1 MRAQSFP
8 PLQTI
13 LPWLVASLF
22 AGAVFLVLFTVL
34 PGVQTMEF
42 DVQLD
47 HDDHLRLYYAHSGDF
62 TERRASAAVLAG
74 PQRDRYAIHPKAG
87 SFNRVRFD
95 PGEQGGTVR
104 LYGIRVYSF
113 FAPDLVLG
121 PQEIAARFAP
131 GRPEVRLRLAGEY
144 LEITST
150 ADDPFLVSRERLF
163 PRLPGAA
170 LAVALV
176 WGVVAGLVTHAWL
189 VRRPGPERQPAPAFP
204 HLPALDGLRGYAAL
218 LVLAD
223 HTMGWFSGVGTSG
236 VYIFFTLSGFLLARP
251 FLRQPERAWS
261 LRELGAYLLRRFTRI
276 LPMYWTYLF
285 VVFAL
290 TNRFDEALLHAL
302 FVAGSG
308 HLWAIPQEIL
318 FYLLLPLLLLP
329 LAACNRLGR
338 WLPPLVVGALM
349 LLWNRY
355 GSTETV
361 WLLGMN
367 FIRLKF
373 LLGVFLAGVL
383 AAFAHEHLESRTPAP
398 GQVLHRLW
406 SPLGLVL
413 LVFFVLCSTGR
424 LYGDALVL
432 GQRYFGLYGTLAAL
446 LVLCSVRADGAGTL
460 LARLLTIT
468 PLRRLGVIGLSLY
481 LLHPLVKSLIDALL
495 FHYTSRHLHGLP
507 LFLLTLAGTAALA
520 NWTHARIEQPA
531 AAVTGQG
538 RGRTPESTSR
548 PDEESQ
554 KG

>member
-1 MRAQSFP
+1 MRAQPFP

-104 LYGIRVYSF
+104 LYGIRVFSF

-150 ADDPFLVSRERLF
+150 ADDPFLVSRERLY

-251 FLRQPERAWS
+251 FLREPERAWS
-261 LRELGAYLLRRFTRI
+261 LRELGAYLLRRFARI
-276 LPMYWTYLF
+276 LPMYWAYLF
-285 VVFAL
+285 VIFAL
-290 TNRFDEALLHAL
+290 ANRFDEALLHAL
-302 FVAGSG
+302 FVAGTG

-318 FYLLLPLLLLP
+318 FYLLLPLLMLP
-329 LAACNRLGR
+329 LAACNRFGR
-338 WLPPLVVGALM
+338 WWLVLALGALM
-349 LLWNRY
+349 LLWNRF
-355 GSTETV
+355 GGTDTV

-367 FIRLKF
+367 FTRMKF
-373 LLGVFLAGVL
+373 FLGVFLAGVL
-383 AAFAHEHLESRTPAP
+383 AAFVHDHLETAP
-398 GQVLHRLW
+398 PQRGAAPILARFW

-424 LYGDALVL
+424 LYGDAIVL
-432 GQRYFGLYGTLAAL
+432 GQRYYGLYGLLAAL
-446 LVLCSVRADGAGTL
+446 LVLCCARAGAGPL
-460 LARLLTIT
+460 QRLLTWP
-468 PLRRLGVIGLSLY
+468 PLRRLGLIGLSVY
-481 LLHPLVKSLIDALL
+481 LLHPLVKTLVDSLL
-495 FHYTSRHLHGLP
+495 FHYTGRHLHDLP
-507 LFLLTLAGTAALA
+507 LFLLTLAGTSLLAA
-520 NWTHARIEQPA
+520 WTHACIERPA
-531 AAVTGQG
+531 AAIG
-538 RGRTPESTSR
+538 RR
-548 PDEESQ
+548 
-554 KG
+554 